1 MVVNMKLV
9 VGSRGNFESTKAIIE
24 GTSGRISEIY
34 VSIEN
39 SRFGSGR
46 NYVHEINISEI
57 ARQVKFAEKFNI
69 DISLAFNT
77 VCFGL
82 EKFKKSFQDELV
94 RMAENLYNSGVHH
107 IIISDPFIM
116 EIIKEKVPQLKI
128 IVSVFAEVDSLNRL
142 EFYNKLGVDRIIIP
156 HELNRNTENLKTFV
170 EKSRCDLE
178 VILNLACYHYCARGD
193 CHSMYTGH
201 YTGDMRSKTFGDY
214 YTSWCYRHKVNSPGG
229 FLSQDW
235 IRPEDVH
242 RYEEMGIKYF
252 KIAGRATATS
262 WIKRTANAYLDR
274 SYDGNLCDLITSY
287 YPFTDRFEA
296 DVKPFSFPNK
306 NLDEIMDILY
316 SCGHHCEGCRRC
328 GALEKDMAEGR

>member
-1 MVVNMKLV
+1 MKLV

-46 NYVHEINISEI
+46 NYVHEIDIPEI
-57 ARQVKFAEKFNI
+57 ARQVKFAEKHNI

-82 EKFKKSFQDELV
+82 EKFKKGFQDDLA
-94 RMAENLYNSGVHH
+94 RMAGDLYNSGVHH
-107 IIISDPFIM
+107 IIISDPFVM
-116 EIIKEKVPQLKI
+116 EIIKEKVPHLKI

-142 EFYNKLGVDRIIIP
+142 EFYNKMGVDRIIIP
-156 HELNRNTENLKTFV
+156 HELNRNPDKLKTFV
-170 EKSRCDLE
+170 EKSKCDLE

-201 YTGDMRSKTFGDY
+201 YTGDMRNKTFGDY

-262 WIKRTANAYLDR
+262 WIIRTAKAYLDR
-274 SYDGNLCDLITSY
+274 SYDGSLSDLITSY
-287 YPFTDRFEA
+287 YPFTDRFEG
-296 DVKPFSFPNK
+296 DIKPFNYPNK
-306 NLDEIMDILY
+306 NLDDIMDILY
-316 SCGHHCEGCRRC
+316 SCGHHCEECGSC
-328 GALEKDMAEGR
+328 GALEKKTKVNG

>member
-1 MVVNMKLV
+1 MKLV

-46 NYVHEINISEI
+46 NYVHEIDIPEI
-57 ARQVKFAEKFNI
+57 ARQVKFAEKYDV

-82 EKFKKSFQDELV
+82 EKFKKSFRDNLV
-94 RMAENLYNSGVHH
+94 QMAGNLYNSGVHH

-142 EFYNKLGVDRIIIP
+142 EFYNKMGVDRIIIP
-156 HELNRNTENLKTFV
+156 HELNRNPEKLKTFS
-170 EKSRCDLE
+170 EKSGCDLE

-201 YTGDMRSKTFGDY
+201 YTGEMRTKTFGDY

-242 RYEEMGIKYF
+242 RYEKMGIKYF

-262 WIKRTANAYLDR
+262 WIIRTANAYLER
-274 SYDGNLCDLITSY
+274 SYEGNLCDLITSY
-287 YPFTDRFEA
+287 YPFTDRFEG
-296 DVKPFSFPNK
+296 DMKPFDYPNK
-306 NLDEIMDILY
+306 NLDDIIDTLY
-316 SCGHHCEGCRRC
+316 SCGHHCEECGRC
-328 GALEKDMAEGR
+328 GDLENEMADERQ